1 MGYILCGI
9 LYFDI
14 RVETG
19 ILHGDLRE
27 CVHIELFAYEC
38 LGLTGPGQNVPHNA
52 AGMLI
57 SLRWT

>member
-1 MGYILCGI
+1 MGYVLCGI
-9 LYFDI
+9 LHFDI

-19 ILHGDLRE
+19 MLHGDLRE

-52 AGMLI
+52 ADMLI
-57 SLRWT
+57 C